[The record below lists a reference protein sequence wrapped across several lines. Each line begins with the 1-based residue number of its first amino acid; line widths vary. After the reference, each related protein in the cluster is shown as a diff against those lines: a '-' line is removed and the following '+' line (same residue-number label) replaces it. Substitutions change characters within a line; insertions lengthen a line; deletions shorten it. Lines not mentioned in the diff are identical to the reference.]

1 MDLGREYHMSLFDT
15 IRCAWHDPGFL
26 LTQYDEEIG
35 GLAVM
40 FILFVMWGL

>member
-1 MDLGREYHMSLFDT
+1 MDLGREYHMSLYDT

-26 LTQYDEEIG
+26 LREHDDVIG

-40 FILFVMWGL
+40 FLFVVWASL